1 MVEDLHLETD
11 TMTGEEEGETTEDTL
26 PDQEAVLD
34 LTKGGQCTTG
44 EVAVAEEIH
53 ALVLHPTEEAVHHLV
68 EEVAALHLTEVIVPH
83 LTGAKAHQISSATEA
98 AAPEAVIDSL

>member
-1 MVEDLHLETD
+1 
-11 TMTGEEEGETTEDTL
+11 MTGEEEETTEDTL

-68 EEVAALHLTEVIVPH
+68 EEVAAHHLTEVIVPH
-83 LTGAKAHQISSATEA
+83 PERPEAIAHQISSATEA
-98 AAPEAVIDSL
+98 AAPEALIDSL

>member
-1 MVEDLHLETD
+1 MEDLHLETD

-83 LTGAKAHQISSATEA
+83 LTGAKAHQISSVTEA

>member
-1 MVEDLHLETD
+1 MEDLHLETD

>member
-1 MVEDLHLETD
+1 MEDLHLGTD
-11 TMTGEEEGETTEDTL
+11 TMTGEEEEMTEDTL
-26 PDQEAVLD
+26 RDQEAVLD

-44 EVAVAEEIH
+44 EVAVAVAEEIH

-68 EEVAALHLTEVIVPH
+68 EEEAAHHLTEVIVPH

>member
-1 MVEDLHLETD
+1 MEDHHLETD
-11 TMTGEEEGETTEDTL
+11 MMTGEEEGETTEDTL

-68 EEVAALHLTEVIVPH
+68 EEVAAHHLTEVIVPH

>member
-1 MVEDLHLETD
+1 MEDLHLGTD
-11 TMTGEEEGETTEDTL
+11 TMTGEEEEMTEDTL
-26 PDQEAVLD
+26 RDQEAVLD

>member
-1 MVEDLHLETD
+1 
-11 TMTGEEEGETTEDTL
+11 MTGEEEETTEDTL
-26 PDQEAVLD
+26 QDQEAVLD

-53 ALVLHPTEEAVHHLV
+53 ALVLHPTEEAVHHLA
-68 EEVAALHLTEVIVPH
+68 EGVAAHHLTEVIVLH
-83 LTGAKAHQISSATEA
+83 LTGAKAHQISSATEP

>member
-1 MVEDLHLETD
+1 MEDLHLETD

-68 EEVAALHLTEVIVPH
+68 EEEAAHHLTEVIVPH

>member
-1 MVEDLHLETD
+1 MEDLHLGTD
-11 TMTGEEEGETTEDTL
+11 TMTGEEEETTEDTL
-26 PDQEAVLD
+26 QDQEAVLD

-53 ALVLHPTEEAVHHLV
+53 ALVLHPTEEAVHHLA
-68 EEVAALHLTEVIVPH
+68 EGVAAHH
-83 LTGAKAHQISSATEA
+83 LTGAKAHQISSATEP